1 MSNLPF
7 LILPVILWLIVNIY
21 MTAISTKLICNSMN
35 YLFASLVHA
44 RLNIKD
50 TAGKSNAGVSMN
62 GSAVER

>member
-1 MSNLPF
+1 
-7 LILPVILWLIVNIY
+7 
-21 MTAISTKLICNSMN
+21 MN